1 VAQEATNAL
10 SYEILV
16 VDNNSTD
23 GTRDVVERVR
33 ARHPALIRYLF
44 EPRQGKSF
52 ALNRGVAEIR
62 SEYYAIVDD
71 DFILPPDWVRRV
83 TDGFV
88 QHPDAAFLGGKVL
101 PRWSA
106 PPPSW
111 LGPAHWPPIALA
123 DYGEKEFTV
132 SADRPICLLAC
143 TFRTAAVQAAGG
155 YDTRLSVSA
164 GKIGGVEDLEIL
176 QRLWGAGQ
184 HGVYL
189 PGLSFQH
196 KVESRRLR
204 KAYHL
209 AWHRGHGESY
219 AVMRDPE
226 FERSRLRVAGAPLHV
241 YRRAIAEPLRAAL
254 RLLAGDRDGSFAA
267 LAKASFAWGFL
278 RRRWRDAMSGR

>member
-1 VAQEATNAL
+1 VAQEDADAL

-23 GTRDVVERVR
+23 DTRDVVERLR

-52 ALNRGVAEIR
+52 ALNRGVGEIG

-83 TDGFV
+83 TDGFA

-101 PRWSA
+101 PRWIA
-106 PPPSW
+106 PPPPW

-123 DYGEKEFTV
+123 DYGETEFIV

-143 TFRTAAVQAAGG
+143 TFRTTAVRAAGG

-164 GKIGGVEDLEIL
+164 AKIGGVEDLEIL
-176 QRLWGAGQ
+176 QRLWESGR

-189 PGLSFQH
+189 PHLSFEH
-196 KVESRRLR
+196 KVEARRLT

-209 AWHRGHGESY
+209 SWHRGHGTSY
-219 AVMRDPE
+219 AMLRDRD
-226 FERSRLRVAGAPLHV
+226 FERSRLRVLGAPLHV
-241 YRRAIAEPLRAAL
+241 YRRAIMEPLRAL
-254 RLLAGDRDGSFAA
+254 IRRVAGDQAGSFAA

-278 RRRWRDAMSGR
+278 GRRWRDALARR